1 MDPEWAHG
9 HWDPGRHV
17 QPKQGFCQQDHFCGL
32 GWAVPCWENEVL
44 HVDKEVLPVD
54 KAVPSLQATLVDKT
68 DAFLEVLLA
77 SRKKRTSK

>member
-1 MDPEWAHG
+1 MDTGTLA
-9 HWDPGRHV
+9 DMCSQSRDSASRTASV
-17 QPKQGFCQQDHFCGL
+17 GL
-32 GWAVPCWENEVL
+32 AVLCWENEVL